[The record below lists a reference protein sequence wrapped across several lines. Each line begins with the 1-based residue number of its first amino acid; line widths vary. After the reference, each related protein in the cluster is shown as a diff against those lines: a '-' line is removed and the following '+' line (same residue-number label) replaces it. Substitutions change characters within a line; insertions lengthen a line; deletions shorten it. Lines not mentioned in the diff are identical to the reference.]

1 METEMGIF
9 YQVRRPGPG
18 NRSRKWELY
27 AERGMFPDSAVE
39 EELDKLHGE
48 GKILE
53 WRSFGPG
60 SEEAALQ
67 SVVTVSEAASI
78 LKLSYDSLVKAARE
92 GRIQARQ
99 SGSVW
104 LTTIKSVETAIE
116 AGTLRPREK

>member
-1 METEMGIF
+1 METETGIF

-39 EELDKLHGE
+39 EELEQLLGE

-53 WRSFGPG
+53 YRSFGPG
-60 SEEAALQ
+60 SDEAALK
-67 SVVTVSEAASI
+67 SVVTISEAASI

-92 GRIQARQ
+92 GRIEARQ
-99 SGSVW
+99 SGQVW
-104 LTTIKSVETAIE
+104 LTTLKAIETAIE
-116 AGTLRPREK
+116 VGTLRPRK